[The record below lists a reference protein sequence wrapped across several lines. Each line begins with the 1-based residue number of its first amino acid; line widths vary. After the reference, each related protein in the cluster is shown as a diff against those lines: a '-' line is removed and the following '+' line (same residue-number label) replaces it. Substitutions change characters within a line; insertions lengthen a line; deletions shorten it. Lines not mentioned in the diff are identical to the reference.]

1 MFQKGI
7 ELFFQGLLFN
17 LVHFFLK
24 AFQVLLSFAIF
35 LSISIKLR
43 IFFVYIC
50 NLDRVFLSLQ
60 VCM

>member
-1 MFQKGI
+1 MFHKGV
-7 ELFFQGLLFN
+7 ELSYSGVLFN
-17 LVHFFLK
+17 LVHFLLK
-24 AFQVLLSFAIF
+24 ALKVLLSFAIC
-35 LSISIKLR
+35 LSISIELR